1 MSAYRSRQIDGKDE
15 TMSRNRRQIFGDT
28 IMVAAGLA
36 GFAEATH
43 ASDVAN
49 GRSTPVPTTASP
61 ALQARIAGPD
71 NPSWKLKP
79 TSTAEW
85 HAIVN
90 AAAVESEKNITAWS
104 SKYGIS
110 IQEGE
115 LGGVR
120 VFWLSPKTQS
130 GRNRRRIVL
139 NFHGGA
145 YVYAPG
151 RSGLEDA
158 ILVARAGFRVVCP
171 DYRMA
176 PDHPYPAAIDD
187 AEAVWRHL
195 AKDNPPNRIAVC
207 GTSTGGGITLALIHR
222 CKMKKLALPG
232 AIWAGTP
239 WSDLTKTGDS
249 YWTNERVDKALVGY
263 DGILGAAAEIYAAGH
278 DMRDPELSPVYGEF
292 AGFPPTH
299 LTTGTRDLFLSN
311 TVRVQ
316 RKLLEAGVPTE
327 LTVIEAFSHADY
339 VGLPDSPE
347 SHLVYGDVAKFFD
360 HYLAV

>member
-1 MSAYRSRQIDGKDE
+1 MSCS
-15 TMSRNRRQIFGDT
+15 RRQFFGDAALTVTGLTGFSATAQAADTDCTRT
-28 IMVAAGLA
+28 I
-36 GFAEATH
+36 
-43 ASDVAN
+43 
-49 GRSTPVPTTASP
+49 PVPTTASP
-61 ALQARIAGPD
+61 ALQARIAGPG
-71 NPSWKLKP
+71 NPNWKRIP
-79 TSTAEW
+79 ASADEW
-85 HAIVN
+85 HAIVGE
-90 AAAVESEKNITAWS
+90 AAAGSERNVTAWS
-104 SKYGIS
+104 AKYRIS
-110 IQEGE
+110 IREDM

-120 VFWLSPKTQS
+120 VFWLAPKS
-130 GRNRRRIVL
+130 LLPRNRRRIVL

-187 AEAVWRHL
+187 AEAVWHAL
-195 AKDNPPNRIAVC
+195 ASSNSPKRLAVC
-207 GTSTGGGITLALIHR
+207 GTSTGGGMTLALVHR
-222 CKMKKLALPG
+222 LKAKKQPLPAAL
-232 AIWAGTP
+232 WAGTP

-249 YWTNERVDKALVGY
+249 YWTNEGADKALVGY
-263 DGILGAAAEIYAAGH
+263 DGILGAAAVLYAAGH

-299 LTTGTRDLFLSN
+299 LTCGTRDLFLSN

-316 RKLLEAGVPTE
+316 RKLLDSGVPVE
-327 LTVIEAFSHADY
+327 LTVIEALSHADY

-347 SHLVYGDVAKFFD
+347 SFQVYGDVSRFFD
-360 HYLAV
+360 RQLAP

>member
-1 MSAYRSRQIDGKDE
+1 
-15 TMSRNRRQIFGDT
+15 
-28 IMVAAGLA
+28 
-36 GFAEATH
+36 
-43 ASDVAN
+43 
-49 GRSTPVPTTASP
+49 
-61 ALQARIAGPD
+61 LQARIAGPG
-71 NPSWKLKP
+71 NPNWKRIP
-79 TSTAEW
+79 ASADEW

-90 AAAVESEKNITAWS
+90 EASAGSEKNVAAWS
-104 SKYGIS
+104 AKYGVS
-110 IQEGE
+110 IREDT

-120 VFWLSPKTQS
+120 VFRLTPKSPS
-130 GRNRRRIVL
+130 PRNRRRIVL

-187 AEAVWRHL
+187 AEAVWRAL
-195 AKDNPPNRIAVC
+195 IASDAPKRIAVC
-207 GTSTGGGITLALIHR
+207 GTSTGGGMTLALVHR
-222 CKMKKLALPG
+222 LKVKKLPLPG
-232 AIWAGTP
+232 ALWAGTP

-249 YWTNERVDKALVGY
+249 YWTNEEADKALVGY
-263 DGILGAAAEIYAAGH
+263 DGILGAAAVLYAAGH

-299 LTTGTRDLFLSN
+299 LTCGTRDLFLSN

-316 RKLLEAGVPTE
+316 RKLLDAGVTAE
-327 LTVIEAFSHADY
+327 LTVIEALSHADY
-339 VGLPDSPE
+339 VGLPESPE
-347 SHLVYGDVAKFFD
+347 SHQVYGDVAKFFD
-360 HYLAV
+360 RHLTV

>member
-1 MSAYRSRQIDGKDE
+1 
-15 TMSRNRRQIFGDT
+15 MSRNRRQIFGDA
-28 IMVAAGLA
+28 IVVAAGLA
-36 GFAEATH
+36 GFGETAR
-43 ASDVAN
+43 ASDVA
-49 GRSTPVPTTASP
+49 GCRSTPVPTTASP
-61 ALQARIAGPD
+61 ALRARIAGPD

-79 TSTAEW
+79 ASADEW

-90 AAAVESEKNITAWS
+90 AAAAGSEKNIAAWS
-104 SKYGIS
+104 AKYGIA
-110 IQEGE
+110 IREDTI
-115 LGGVR
+115 GGVR
-120 VFWLSPKTQS
+120 VFWLSPQTLLH
-130 GRNRRRIVL
+130 RNRRRIVL

-187 AEAVWRHL
+187 AEVVWRQL
-195 AKDNPPNRIAVC
+195 VKENPPKRLAVC
-207 GTSTGGGITLALIHR
+207 GTSTGGGMTLALIHR
-222 CKMKKLALPG
+222 LKAKKLPLPG

-249 YWTNERVDKALVGY
+249 YWTNELVDKALVGY
-263 DGILGAAAEIYAAGH
+263 DGILGAAAELYAAGH
-278 DMRDPELSPVYGEF
+278 NMHNPELSPVYGEF

-316 RKLLEAGVPTE
+316 RKLLDAGVPTE
-327 LTVIEAFSHADY
+327 LTVIEAMSHADY
-339 VGLPDSPE
+339 VGLPEAPE
-347 SHLVYGDVAKFFD
+347 SHQVYNDVAKFFD
-360 HYLAV
+360 HYLAA